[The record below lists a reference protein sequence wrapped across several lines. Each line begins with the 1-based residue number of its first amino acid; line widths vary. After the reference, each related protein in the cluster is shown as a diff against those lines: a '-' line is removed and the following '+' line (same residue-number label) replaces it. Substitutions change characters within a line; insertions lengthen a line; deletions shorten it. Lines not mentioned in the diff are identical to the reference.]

1 MVYTKRSVDYR
12 EGGRIMEITRE
23 MMEAVA
29 LSLLYNE
36 REDTRLRQIIQ
47 KKMSSKEMEQLIKD
61 IKLHPD
67 FKDIKEDIVK
77 IESAGLIDD
86 NMDTIL
92 LQYNKMLQNATFEGK
107 YDIAMKILKEIKQIK
122 SIDNTENEFKITI
135 NYNPKDVDEIKAE

>member
-1 MVYTKRSVDYR
+1 
-12 EGGRIMEITRE
+12 MEITRE
-23 MMEAVA
+23 MMEALA

-36 REDTRLRQIIQ
+36 REDTRLRQVIQ

-67 FKDIKEDIVK
+67 FKDIKEDIVR

-92 LQYNKMLQNATFEGK
+92 LQYNKMLQNATFECK
-107 YDIAMKILKEIKQIK
+107 YDIAMRILKEIAQIK

>member
-1 MVYTKRSVDYR
+1 
-12 EGGRIMEITRE
+12 MEITRE

-36 REDTRLRQIIQ
+36 REDARLRQVIQ

-61 IKLHPD
+61 IKLNPD

-86 NMDTIL
+86 NLDTIL

-107 YDIAMKILKEIKQIK
+107 YDIAMRILKEIAQIK

>member
-1 MVYTKRSVDYR
+1 
-12 EGGRIMEITRE
+12 MEITRE

-36 REDTRLRQIIQ
+36 REDTRLRQVIS

-92 LQYNKMLQNATFEGK
+92 LQYNKMLQDATFEKK
-107 YDIAMKILKEIKQIK
+107 YDIAMRILKEIKQIK

>member
-1 MVYTKRSVDYR
+1 
-12 EGGRIMEITRE
+12 MEITRE

-36 REDTRLRQIIQ
+36 REDTRLRQVI
-47 KKMSSKEMEQLIKD
+47 KKKISSKDMEQLIKD
-61 IKLHPD
+61 IKLNPD

-92 LQYNKMLQNATFEGK
+92 LQYNKMLQDATFEKK
-107 YDIAMKILKEIKQIK
+107 YDIAMRILKEIKQIK
-122 SIDNTENEFKITI
+122 SIDNAENEFKITI

>member
-1 MVYTKRSVDYR
+1 
-12 EGGRIMEITRE
+12 MEITRE

-36 REDTRLRQIIQ
+36 REDTRLRQVIQ
-47 KKMSSKEMEQLIKD
+47 KKMSAKEMEQLIKD

-107 YDIAMKILKEIKQIK
+107 YDIAMRILKEIKQIK

>member
-1 MVYTKRSVDYR
+1 
-12 EGGRIMEITRE
+12 MEITRE

-36 REDTRLRQIIQ
+36 REDTRLRQVIQ

-107 YDIAMKILKEIKQIK
+107 YDIAMRILKEIKQHK

>member
-12 EGGRIMEITRE
+12 EGGCIMEITRE

-107 YDIAMKILKEIKQIK
+107 YDIAMRILKEIKQIK

>member
-1 MVYTKRSVDYR
+1 
-12 EGGRIMEITRE
+12 MEITRE

-92 LQYNKMLQNATFEGK
+92 LQYNKMLQDATFEKK
-107 YDIAMKILKEIKQIK
+107 YDIAMRILKEIKQIK

>member
-1 MVYTKRSVDYR
+1 
-12 EGGRIMEITRE
+12 MEITRE

-36 REDTRLRQIIQ
+36 REDTRLRQVIS

-77 IESAGLIDD
+77 IYTRLWS
-86 NMDTIL
+86 
-92 LQYNKMLQNATFEGK
+92 F
-107 YDIAMKILKEIKQIK
+107 
-122 SIDNTENEFKITI
+122 
-135 NYNPKDVDEIKAE
+135 

>member
-1 MVYTKRSVDYR
+1 
-12 EGGRIMEITRE
+12 MEITRE

-36 REDTRLRQIIQ
+36 REDTRLRQVIQ

-61 IKLHPD
+61 IKLNPD

-86 NMDTIL
+86 NLDTIL

-107 YDIAMKILKEIKQIK
+107 YDIAMRILKEIAQIK